1 MSRTVSAGIID
12 AITAGSSYDAF
23 IYARLLPSRIF
34 YTTITED
41 YPISGADDTGF
52 PASPMPQDIGT
63 DTSAPGSPEVH
74 TFVND
79 GGTLKVL
86 TNGSSTP
93 SSLGQSLDGKPGVA
107 DDSLYRISGG
117 TIYRHAITWSGPSIG
132 GATSV
137 GTPSETPLH
146 VHGVSDTRCA
156 FLTSGSG
163 GLRPGVIDNTTV
175 YEHPERMMFPKF
187 IATSG
192 SGRTMSNLALYSG
205 ALELSGKVFIYCT
218 SLDGTVQGCY
228 WDEDS
233 QEFSDF
239 FTAVPTQL
247 DVSLCEFRIANAFS
261 HGGVAYLAG
270 QFKRTENVETDK
282 YYSMVLKSEDGRNF
296 SIDRFSSVSE
306 LGYRFLATVGADN
319 YFYLSNCNRV
329 CYSPVTYTFDGNN
342 DNGLK
347 LVIPQE
353 SIKRFGVNNEQ
364 GNISLK
370 SGDETLLFDQYMEEG
385 NKLEVYLGYETTSG
399 SDADLYGSYIVS
411 QKSGGIRDGGRN
423 LDLQI
428 MSEGHWKLQSH
439 TSPFYTEFLGRSSLF
454 DDFRE
459 ESGSLYV
466 APKTTLT
473 KNSFYV
479 DFWDSEKHTDTGVSP
494 EIIGVS
500 VVGDG
505 GAVDV
510 YPGGPYQSP
519 TNNGPHR
526 IGFKTKDLKDV
537 LGLDEYPV
545 VSATSV
551 SCDIQG
557 WSHPNNSSET
567 TDIAEVLFVVEHAD
581 GIEENIYSNSD
592 QRFEQTWPDIAANN
606 GEVLT
611 VTVSGLVAG
620 DKIKRV
626 GVVMECSN
634 GTQFVISR
642 VEVNTNVT
650 VKYTYDDP
658 NTPWEYSTSGSGFEI
673 PGTGRPYIMFLQ
685 KPFNAYNFTVAAS
698 FDHTVNGPISTYPT
712 AVGLLGHAEDGNNL
726 VVGRYNRSN
735 NRRHLVHLR
744 VMQ

>member
-306 LGYRFLATVGADN
+306 LGYRFLATV
-319 YFYLSNCNRV
+319 
-329 CYSPVTYTFDGNN
+329 
-342 DNGLK
+342 
-347 LVIPQE
+347 
-353 SIKRFGVNNEQ
+353 
-364 GNISLK
+364 
-370 SGDETLLFDQYMEEG
+370 
-385 NKLEVYLGYETTSG
+385 
-399 SDADLYGSYIVS
+399 
-411 QKSGGIRDGGRN
+411 
-423 LDLQI
+423 
-428 MSEGHWKLQSH
+428 
-439 TSPFYTEFLGRSSLF
+439 
-454 DDFRE
+454 
-459 ESGSLYV
+459 
-466 APKTTLT
+466 
-473 KNSFYV
+473 
-479 DFWDSEKHTDTGVSP
+479 
-494 EIIGVS
+494 
-500 VVGDG
+500 
-505 GAVDV
+505 
-510 YPGGPYQSP
+510 
-519 TNNGPHR
+519 
-526 IGFKTKDLKDV
+526 
-537 LGLDEYPV
+537 
-545 VSATSV
+545 
-551 SCDIQG
+551 
-557 WSHPNNSSET
+557 
-567 TDIAEVLFVVEHAD
+567 
-581 GIEENIYSNSD
+581 
-592 QRFEQTWPDIAANN
+592 
-606 GEVLT
+606 
-611 VTVSGLVAG
+611 
-620 DKIKRV
+620 
-626 GVVMECSN
+626 
-634 GTQFVISR
+634 
-642 VEVNTNVT
+642 
-650 VKYTYDDP
+650 
-658 NTPWEYSTSGSGFEI
+658 
-673 PGTGRPYIMFLQ
+673 
-685 KPFNAYNFTVAAS
+685 
-698 FDHTVNGPISTYPT
+698 
-712 AVGLLGHAEDGNNL
+712 
-726 VVGRYNRSN
+726 
-735 NRRHLVHLR
+735 
-744 VMQ
+744 